1 MTQLDLENAF
11 RQALDHHRGNR
22 LAEAEGLCR
31 KILEVEPRHFDSL
44 HLLGVVQA
52 QAGRPADALRHMDAA
67 VKINPR
73 IPPMLNNR
81 GNILKDLGRLAE
93 ALVSY
98 EAAIVIAP
106 DYADAHVNRGHA
118 LLVLG
123 RLDEALGAY
132 DRAITLRPQD
142 VEAHLGRAGCLMDLR
157 RPSEA
162 LSSYDRAATLA
173 PGDPQVHEIRAR
185 ALFAAKQ
192 FENALA
198 SCDRALA
205 LAPTF
210 AEVYFVRGN
219 ALIELK
225 RMEEAFKS
233 FERAIALKPDCAE
246 AYNNRGHALRALGRL
261 KEALA
266 SYDRAIALRPDYAG
280 ALMSRGMLNL
290 LFGRFA
296 EGWAD
301 YEWRLRHTDE
311 PTKRPTIGAPEWRG
325 EALAGRRLIVL
336 SEQGFGD
343 IIQFS
348 RYLPLVRARAGDVVF
363 VVAEKLA
370 RLLRS
375 VTQGLQ
381 VLHQPPALRPTDL
394 QSALLSLPLRFGIDG
409 ATIPAA
415 LPYLQPE
422 PELVA
427 HWKGRLGDD
436 GLKIGIAWQAS
447 PGAETAG
454 ERSVPLAQF
463 APLARLPGV
472 RLISLQKH
480 LGLDQMAMLPKD
492 VRIEMPGEDFDE
504 GPDAFIDT
512 AAVMANLDLIVTAD
526 TVIAHLAGALARPTW
541 VALPHV
547 PDWRWLLDRDDSPWY
562 PTVRLFRQKRANDW
576 DGVFAEIATVLRARS
591 EQREA
596 WMHQDG

>member
-1 MTQLDLENAF
+1 MTWLDLGNAF
-11 RQALDHHRGNR
+11 RQALDHHSGGR
-22 LAEAEGLCR
+22 LADAERLCW

-44 HLLGVVQA
+44 HLLGIIQA
-52 QAGRPADALRHMDAA
+52 QSGRPADALRHMDAA
-67 VKINPR
+67 VKINQR
-73 IPPMLNNR
+73 IPPVLNNR

-93 ALVSY
+93 ALASY
-98 EAAIVIAP
+98 EAAISIAP
-106 DYADAHVNRGHA
+106 NYAEAHANRGHA

-123 RLDEALGAY
+123 RLGEALGAY
-132 DRAITLRPQD
+132 DRAIALRPYD

-173 PGDPQVHEIRAR
+173 PGDPQVHGIRAR

-205 LAPTF
+205 LAPAY
-210 AEVYFVRGN
+210 AEVHFVRGN

-233 FERAIALKPDCAE
+233 FERAIALKPDYAE
-246 AYNNRGHALRALGRL
+246 AHNNRGHALRALGRL
-261 KEALA
+261 DEALA

-290 LFGRFA
+290 LCGRFA
-296 EGWAD
+296 EGWAE

-311 PTKRPTIGAPEWRG
+311 PTKRPTIGAAEWQG
-325 EALAGRRLIVL
+325 EELAGRRLIVF

-348 RYLPLVRARAGDVVF
+348 RYLPLVRARACDVVF
-363 VVAEKLA
+363 VVAERLA
-370 RLLRS
+370 RLLRP

-381 VLHQPPALRPTDL
+381 VVHKPPALRPTDL
-394 QSALLSLPLRFGIDG
+394 QSALLSLPPRFGIDL

-415 LPYLQPE
+415 IPYLQPE
-422 PELVA
+422 PELVS
-427 HWKGRLGDD
+427 HWRGRLGED
-436 GLKIGIAWQAS
+436 GLKIGIAWQAG

-463 APLARLPGV
+463 APLARLPGI
-472 RLISLQKH
+472 RLVSLQKH
-480 LGLDQMAMLPKD
+480 VGLDHLATLPDD
-492 VRIEMPGEDFDE
+492 VKVELLGDGFDD

-512 AAVMANLDLIVTAD
+512 AAVMANLDLVVTAD
-526 TVIAHLAGALARPTW
+526 TVIAHLAGALGRPTW
-541 VALPHV
+541 VALPYV

-562 PTVRLFRQKRANDW
+562 PTVRLFRQKRPNDW
-576 DGVFAEIATVLRARS
+576 DRVFAELATELQARS
-591 EQREA
+591 GPR
-596 WMHQDG
+596 